1 MDRIKQ
7 QSTPSQSK
15 AKQNRKHV
23 PNTIGNKVASK
34 NKMKRLGQKGRAY
47 AHEKGARTEQRSKD
61 RTKEQG
67 QNKGV
72 RTEQRSKDRRK
83 QRL

>member
-1 MDRIKQ
+1 M
-7 QSTPSQSK
+7 
-15 AKQNRKHV
+15 
-23 PNTIGNKVASK
+23 ASK

-67 QNKGV
+67 QNKGA
-72 RTEQRSKDRRK
+72 RTEQRSKDRTKHKVNSMAK
-83 QRL
+83 QKK